1 MSDNESRRLESEK
14 DVGRKHRFAKDGI
27 TKIRTM
33 KPDDNTQRIAA
44 A

>member
-27 TKIRTM
+27 TKNKAK
-33 KPDDNTQRIAA
+33 KPDENQQRIAKA
-44 A
+44 